1 MKAEKLEYLI
11 KEITL
16 FENKAKSLREEIN
29 QYI

>member
-1 MKAEKLEYLI
+1 MKVEKLEYLI

-16 FENKAKSLREEIN
+16 FENKAKSLREEIK